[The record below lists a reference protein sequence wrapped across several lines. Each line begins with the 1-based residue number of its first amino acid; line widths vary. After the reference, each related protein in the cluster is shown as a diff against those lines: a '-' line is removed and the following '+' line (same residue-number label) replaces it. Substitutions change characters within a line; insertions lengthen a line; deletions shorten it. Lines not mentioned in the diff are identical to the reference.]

1 MSISYEEYNELIGK
15 HKGVK
20 RNRMRPGCYYYIE
33 DLSRKEYQYR
43 NVYHG
48 KFLRI
53 NNQQELN
60 NENAKPLVRVFED
73 VKYVV
78 NPFDRVLIPFGFHG
92 REFKYILDNSRP
104 CEEDV
109 INKKNTIA
117 ELKTDLDEL
126 RIRPVEENETNITFI
141 GEDYR
146 EANRQFQENRK
157 REGTNGGKKRKHTK
171 KHKIQ
176 RHARKS
182 STKKKIY
189 ARN

>member
-33 DLSRKEYQYR
+33 DTSRKEYQYR
-43 NVYHG
+43 DVYHG

-60 NENAKPLVRVFED
+60 NKKDKLVRVFED
-73 VKYVV
+73 VEYVV
-78 NPFDRVLIPFGFHG
+78 NPFDREGVPFGFAG

-109 INKKNTIA
+109 INKKNTMA

-182 STKKKIY
+182 STKKNRK
-189 ARN
+189 